1 MYKLYSITLFNFSG
15 GFGFSMRPGFPGV
28 PRFPG
33 PWNMHSGYGNG
44 GYGGQHNNG
53 YHNHNGFGND
63 HWNDY
68 GGGFGYPMEV
78 RVFQTV
84 HKT

>member
-1 MYKLYSITLFNFSG
+1 
-15 GFGFSMRPGFPGV
+15 MRPGFPGV

-68 GGGFGYPMEV
+68 GGFGYPMEV
-78 RVFQTV
+78 SSRISDKLRNKICQF
-84 HKT
+84 